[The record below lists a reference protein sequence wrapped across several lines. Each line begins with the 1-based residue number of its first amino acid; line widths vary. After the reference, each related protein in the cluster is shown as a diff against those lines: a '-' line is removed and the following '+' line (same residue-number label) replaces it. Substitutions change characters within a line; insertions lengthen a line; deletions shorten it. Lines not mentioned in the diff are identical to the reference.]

1 MRFTCT
7 NSCRNA
13 AAHDIIRNDDDLSAL
28 RDQVEKLHRAYLAA
42 AAAQAEKETT

>member
-1 MRFTCT
+1 
-7 NSCRNA
+7 
-13 AAHDIIRNDDDLSAL
+13 L